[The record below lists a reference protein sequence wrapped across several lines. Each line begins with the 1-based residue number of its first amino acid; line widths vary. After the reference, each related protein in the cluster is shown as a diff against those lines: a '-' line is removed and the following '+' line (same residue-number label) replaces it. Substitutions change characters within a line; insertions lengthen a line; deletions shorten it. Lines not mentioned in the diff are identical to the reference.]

1 MIPSVLSGQVRRGIE
16 EFLLTTF
23 PVTTPLFQQSL
34 PELLRRE
41 GSVFRGPYLSLKL
54 PFRTGEKGVRY
65 FPEVLPEGFR
75 PHRHQE
81 RAFERL
87 AGPDRLSTILATGT
101 GSGKTECFLYPILDH
116 CAREV
121 GRPGVKAVVV
131 YPMNALATDQA
142 KRFARAIEAS
152 PALKGKVTA
161 GLYVGGIGLETRKTM
176 GPDDV
181 ITDRETMRASP
192 PDILLTNYKML
203 DYLLIRPEDARLWQG
218 NGPETLRFLVVDE
231 LHTFDGAQGADL
243 ACLIRRLKARLRTPA
258 RHLCGIGTSA
268 TLGEGPEGMNAEA
281 LSDYASKLFGEPFG
295 EDSIVGETVE
305 TTEEFLKGHLVTRF
319 GVPGPEKREAL
330 DPLAYA
336 GQAEFLEAQ
345 HRLWFDEGLDAAG
358 GDEAFVALGERL
370 KRHAFLRNLLV
381 ILDGKARELRAV
393 KDELARQVPGFAGA
407 DAETFDR
414 LLGSFLALVSAA
426 RVKGPDGKPRP
437 LVQVRLQLWLRELSR
452 LVAMLEIPP
461 AGGSP
466 RLAFA
471 DDLAADEAKRA
482 LPIVHCRECGV
493 TGWGAVYKAQDQKLE
508 AGLKGFYEA
517 FFRFSPAVTFV
528 YPEEDGA
535 VGDQRGF
542 TWWLCTECLRLA
554 QANEAG
560 ECPGCGAGP
569 ESALRVRVGENTY
582 RDREGKT
589 HGHHSCSSCGGHN
602 SLTIVGSRA
611 ASLTSVALS
620 QLFASRFNDDKKLL
634 AFSDSVQDASH
645 RAGFFGA
652 RTYAFNFRTAV
663 QKVVASLGGPVPLAE
678 LPRKVA
684 EFWRKRLADG
694 PFVATFLPPDMEW
707 LHDWEALRTDGKVP
721 EGSDLVALVEKRIAW
736 EVWSEYTFK
745 SRIGRTLEKS
755 GSSVLLPR
763 PEILE
768 AAVKKLLPVLREEV
782 GVLRDLDGA
791 TLRKLIQGFLVTL
804 KNKGAVQQAD
814 LGPYVESGGNVY
826 LLNRT
831 KHLPGFSKHTRA
843 PAFLASQGFSRF
855 NTLLRSSAQQ
865 APTWFED
872 WLARSLAAVDGRAG
886 AYAAEIWKLV
896 VEGLI
901 EAGLLFQ
908 RTGPK
913 GASVWGLREDLF
925 LVVDTV
931 AQVRCGRCG
940 SNVSVAA
947 SEAEAWGGASC
958 LRYRCAG
965 VLAPE
970 PPREDYFR
978 SLYATGDVTR
988 LFAEEHTGLL
998 ERGEREK
1005 IEIAFK
1011 AKPDDRKPG
1020 DPNLLSCTPTLEM
1033 GIDIGDLSSL
1043 ALCSVPPKSSNY
1055 LQRAG
1060 RAGRRDGNAFVLAV
1074 ANGRP
1079 HDLFFYFEPEEMIQ
1093 GLVEPPGCFLNASAV
1108 LERQLTGYVFD
1119 RWVEPGLTKGA
1130 IPEKLGPVLD
1140 AVEKG
1145 TAARNAFPN
1154 NLIQFFDLNRTSL
1167 EEDFLAL
1174 FAGEVTEHSRERLR
1188 TFVRGTDPE
1197 VPALPVL
1204 LVEELQGVVKE
1215 RKSLRNAVRRLAER
1229 IEKVEAEPAG
1239 GDEREK
1245 ELSELRQEKHA
1256 LTRLVADINGK
1267 HVLNFLTDAG
1277 LLPNYAFPENGV
1289 QLKSVIYRRN
1299 DKAKDAE
1306 KKYETKQYVYERP
1319 AASAIIEL
1327 APASSFYA
1335 QGRKLLVDQVNV
1347 DLSRPEPWRFC
1358 AECSYMEKEG
1368 EKELSVACPR
1378 CESPL
1383 WPDAGQKR
1391 SMLRMKQVLS
1401 TENDKESRSYDES
1414 DDREPQFFQRNMF
1427 VVTAPA
1433 DVKAAYSL
1441 PVDGVP
1447 FGFEFF
1453 GKLTLRE
1460 VNFGKRETGQATLR
1474 IAGEDFE
1481 DTGFVVCQSCG
1492 KVKGIR
1498 KGWSNGQAVSIDHAL
1513 HCRFRPT
1520 PSATPP
1526 PDAQTA
1532 FRTEFL
1538 YREFVSEGIRILLP
1552 VATFDVERKVESF
1565 VAALDLGLRKHFRG
1579 DPGHLL
1585 TTVTSEPVKG
1595 SGVRKRFLVLYDGVP
1610 GGTGYLDELM
1620 RDENGILDVLQKA
1633 LDVLTACSC
1642 QHDPAK
1648 DGCYRCL
1655 LAYRG
1660 RHDKLRTSRREAID
1674 ILGSILRERGRI
1686 ERVEQI
1692 STIPLGS
1699 LLESEL
1705 EARFV
1710 EALRRSRIGDQP
1722 VQLFQTV
1729 VKGKTGWFLKCA
1741 AGSWLIEPQV
1751 DLGPEEGVA
1760 VPSRAD
1766 FVLHPEG
1773 SGPALPIAV
1782 FTDGFEFHADPASGN
1797 QRLGLDTAQRLAIV
1811 RSGRYRV
1818 WSLTWDDVMER
1829 FDPKTPKLTPL
1840 GADRRPLFSALAG
1853 RVAAE
1858 AAPDWMALAEASTFE
1873 MLLTRLD
1880 RSREH
1885 DWNGFAC
1892 AWALSF
1898 LEQGR
1903 GTTLSGAEKLRDD
1916 LLFSEQRGSLED
1928 GPSVPGSDWQT
1939 GRLEHLLLGT
1949 SPVIQGLVFGKAEA
1963 LGRGSLEGTAVSLRL
1978 NEAYGV
1984 NSPVEWKDAWR
1995 KYLWAMNVAQFV
2007 GRCEFVTAEG
2017 LAAGRYAD
2025 LLGDLLGAIPPK
2037 KALAPATEDLL
2048 LQADVAI
2055 RDLLL
2060 SLLEAGARTPE
2071 MGYELTGEA
2080 GEIIA
2085 MAELGWEKQRVAV
2098 LLPREEPF
2106 RAAFDGAGWKVF
2118 LAGETGTN
2126 PDAVLE
2132 ALGGGK

>member
-1 MIPSVLSGQVRRGIE
+1 M
-16 EFLLTTF
+16 
-23 PVTTPLFQQSL
+23 
-34 PELLRRE
+34 
-41 GSVFRGPYLSLKL
+41 
-54 PFRTGEKGVRY
+54 
-65 FPEVLPEGFR
+65 
-75 PHRHQE
+75 
-81 RAFERL
+81 
-87 AGPDRLSTILATGT
+87 
-101 GSGKTECFLYPILDH
+101 
-116 CAREV
+116 
-121 GRPGVKAVVV
+121 
-131 YPMNALATDQA
+131 
-142 KRFARAIEAS
+142 
-152 PALKGKVTA
+152 
-161 GLYVGGIGLETRKTM
+161 
-176 GPDDV
+176 
-181 ITDRETMRASP
+181 
-192 PDILLTNYKML
+192 
-203 DYLLIRPEDARLWQG
+203 
-218 NGPETLRFLVVDE
+218 
-231 LHTFDGAQGADL
+231 
-243 ACLIRRLKARLRTPA
+243 
-258 RHLCGIGTSA
+258 
-268 TLGEGPEGMNAEA
+268 
-281 LSDYASKLFGEPFG
+281 
-295 EDSIVGETVE
+295 
-305 TTEEFLKGHLVTRF
+305 
-319 GVPGPEKREAL
+319 
-330 DPLAYA
+330 
-336 GQAEFLEAQ
+336 
-345 HRLWFDEGLDAAG
+345 
-358 GDEAFVALGERL
+358 
-370 KRHAFLRNLLV
+370 
-381 ILDGKARELRAV
+381 
-393 KDELARQVPGFAGA
+393 
-407 DAETFDR
+407 
-414 LLGSFLALVSAA
+414 
-426 RVKGPDGKPRP
+426 
-437 LVQVRLQLWLRELSR
+437 
-452 LVAMLEIPP
+452 
-461 AGGSP
+461 
-466 RLAFA
+466 
-471 DDLAADEAKRA
+471 
-482 LPIVHCRECGV
+482 
-493 TGWGAVYKAQDQKLE
+493 
-508 AGLKGFYEA
+508 
-517 FFRFSPAVTFV
+517 
-528 YPEEDGA
+528 
-535 VGDQRGF
+535 
-542 TWWLCTECLRLA
+542 
-554 QANEAG
+554 
-560 ECPGCGAGP
+560 
-569 ESALRVRVGENTY
+569 
-582 RDREGKT
+582 
-589 HGHHSCSSCGGHN
+589 
-602 SLTIVGSRA
+602 
-611 ASLTSVALS
+611 
-620 QLFASRFNDDKKLL
+620 
-634 AFSDSVQDASH
+634 
-645 RAGFFGA
+645 
-652 RTYAFNFRTAV
+652 
-663 QKVVASLGGPVPLAE
+663 
-678 LPRKVA
+678 
-684 EFWRKRLADG
+684 
-694 PFVATFLPPDMEW
+694 
-707 LHDWEALRTDGKVP
+707 
-721 EGSDLVALVEKRIAW
+721 
-736 EVWSEYTFK
+736 
-745 SRIGRTLEKS
+745 
-755 GSSVLLPR
+755 
-763 PEILE
+763 
-768 AAVKKLLPVLREEV
+768 
-782 GVLRDLDGA
+782 
-791 TLRKLIQGFLVTL
+791 
-804 KNKGAVQQAD
+804 
-814 LGPYVESGGNVY
+814 
-826 LLNRT
+826 
-831 KHLPGFSKHTRA
+831 
-843 PAFLASQGFSRF
+843 
-855 NTLLRSSAQQ
+855 
-865 APTWFED
+865 
-872 WLARSLAAVDGRAG
+872 
-886 AYAAEIWKLV
+886 
-896 VEGLI
+896 
-901 EAGLLFQ
+901 
-908 RTGPK
+908 
-913 GASVWGLREDLF
+913 
-925 LVVDTV
+925 
-931 AQVRCGRCG
+931 RCGRCG

-947 SEAEAWGGASC
+947 SEAEAWVGASC

-970 PPREDYFR
+970 PPREDYYR
-978 SLYATGDVTR
+978 SLYATGDVSR

-998 ERGEREK
+998 ERAEREE

-1011 AKPDDRKPG
+1011 AKPEDRKPG

-1060 RAGRRDGNAFVLAV
+1060 RAGRRDGNAFILAV

-1119 RWVEPGLTKGA
+1119 RWVETGLTKGA

-1145 TAARNAFPN
+1145 TAARDAFPN

-1197 VPALPVL
+1197 VPALPVI
-1204 LVEELQGVVKE
+1204 LVEELQEVVKE

-1229 IEKVEAEPAG
+1229 VEKVEAEPAG

-1368 EKELSVACPR
+1368 EKELSAACPR

-1427 VVTAPA
+1427 VVTSPA

-1460 VNFGKRETGQATLR
+1460 VNFGKRDTGQATLR

-1492 KVKGIR
+1492 KVKGIGR
-1498 KGWSNGQAVSIDHAL
+1498 GGRTASPSPSTTRSTAASGRRRARRRPRRPDGLPDGVPLPAVRL
-1513 HCRFRPT
+1513 GGNPN
-1520 PSATPP
+1520 PP
-1526 PDAQTA
+1526 PRRQVRRGA
-1532 FRTEFL
+1532 
-1538 YREFVSEGIRILLP
+1538 EGGVVRGGARPRAEEALP
-1552 VATFDVERKVESF
+1552 GRPGAPPDDGHERAGE
-1565 VAALDLGLRKHFRG
+1565 GL
-1579 DPGHLL
+1579 
-1585 TTVTSEPVKG
+1585 
-1595 SGVRKRFLVLYDGVP
+1595 GVRKRFLVLYDGVP

-1642 QHDPAK
+1642 QHHPAK

-1722 VQLFQTV
+1722 VQLLQTV

-1741 AGSWLIEPQV
+1741 AGSWLVEPQV
-1751 DLGPEEGVA
+1751 DLGPEEGVE

-1773 SGPALPIAV
+1773 GGSALPIAV
-1782 FTDGFEFHADPASGN
+1782 FTDGFEYHADPASGN

-1840 GADRRPLFSALAG
+1840 GADRRPLFQVLAG
-1853 RVAAE
+1853 RLAAG

-1873 MLLTRLD
+1873 MLLERLD
-1880 RSREH
+1880 RSRER
-1885 DWNGFAC
+1885 DWSGFAC

-1903 GTTLSGAEKLRDD
+1903 GTTLGGAERLRDD
-1916 LLFSEQRGSLED
+1916 LLARGAARLARARTGALPDPVAD
-1928 GPSVPGSDWQT
+1928 GA
-1939 GRLEHLLLGT
+1939 RR
-1949 SPVIQGLVFGKAEA
+1949 A
-1963 LGRGSLEGTAVSLRL
+1963 
-1978 NEAYGV
+1978 
-1984 NSPVEWKDAWR
+1984 
-1995 KYLWAMNVAQFV
+1995 
-2007 GRCEFVTAEG
+2007 
-2017 LAAGRYAD
+2017 
-2025 LLGDLLGAIPPK
+2025 PP
-2037 KALAPATEDLL
+2037 PR
-2048 LQADVAI
+2048 DVA
-2055 RDLLL
+2055 R
-2060 SLLEAGARTPE
+2060 SSRASSSER
-2071 MGYELTGEA
+2071 
-2080 GEIIA
+2080 
-2085 MAELGWEKQRVAV
+2085 
-2098 LLPREEPF
+2098 PR
-2106 RAAFDGAGWKVF
+2106 R
-2118 LAGETGTN
+2118 
-2126 PDAVLE
+2126 
-2132 ALGGGK
+2132 LGGGVSRGRPSRCASTRSMASTPRSSGRTPGGSTSGRRTSPSSSGEASS